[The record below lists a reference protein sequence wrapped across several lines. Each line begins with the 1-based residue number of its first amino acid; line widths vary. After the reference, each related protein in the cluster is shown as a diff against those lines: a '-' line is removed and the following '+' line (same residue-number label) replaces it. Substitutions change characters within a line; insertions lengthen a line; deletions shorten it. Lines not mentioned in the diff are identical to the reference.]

1 MGIEFSGVKTRTENG
16 GYITSS
22 KVRRAT
28 VMGTISEEPTQM
40 HRRKDKELK
49 KFFKSGGSTYGE

>member
-28 VMGTISEEPTQM
+28 VVGTISEEPTQM
-40 HRRKDKELK
+40 HRRKGKELK
-49 KFFKSGGSTYGE
+49 KIF